1 MANAVVSRTG
11 IMIVVAMLIV
21 AGAATGFLRSRI
33 PASMSDISAIALVGP
48 GGEHVAL
55 AVEMATTPTT
65 RERGLM
71 QRKELPEGHG
81 MLFTFTDAVRPVRL
95 SFWMKDTLMPL
106 DILFFGDDGMLVSTA
121 RMEPCME
128 MNNCP
133 LYRSD
138 APATYALEVPA
149 GFIDRYGVGEG
160 WKLVVGG

>member
-95 SFWMKDTLMPL
+95 SFWMKDTLVPL
-106 DILFFGDDGMLVSTA
+106 DILYFSEDGMLVSTA
-121 RMEPCME
+121 RMDPCVE
-128 MNNCP
+128 THCP
-133 LYRSD
+133 LYQSD
-138 APATYALEVPA
+138 APATYALEVSA
-149 GFIDRYGVGEG
+149 GFIEAHNVGKG